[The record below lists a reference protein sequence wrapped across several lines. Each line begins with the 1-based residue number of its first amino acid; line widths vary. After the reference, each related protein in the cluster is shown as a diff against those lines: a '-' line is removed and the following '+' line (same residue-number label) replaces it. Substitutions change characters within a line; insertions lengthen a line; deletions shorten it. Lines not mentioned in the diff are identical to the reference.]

1 MCMLEIINLR
11 KNFKN
16 SRVLY
21 NINLKVNKGDII
33 AILGHSGC
41 GKSTLLRCIN
51 RLLKPDAGSIIFQG
65 QDICSKDADLQKVRE
80 KIGIVFQHY
89 NLFPHLTVRENIM
102 LAPLKVKRTSKNII
116 EAETMFLLEKVGL
129 LNKMNVYPNMLSGG
143 EAQRVAIARSLIMRP
158 DIMLFDEPTSALDPK
173 MTKDVL
179 DVMIHLKESGMTMI
193 VVTHEIAFAKEV
205 ANRVVF
211 MHSGSIVEE
220 ASSDIFFSHPQEQV
234 TKDFLKNVIK
244 IEV

>member
-1 MCMLEIINLR
+1 MLEVINLR

-16 SRVLY
+16 TPVLY

-41 GKSTLLRCIN
+41 GKSTLLKCIN
-51 RLLKPDAGSIIFQG
+51 RLLKPDAGSIIFKG
-65 QDICSKDADLQKVRE
+65 QDICAKGVDLQKVHE
-80 KIGIVFQHY
+80 KIGIVFQHF
-89 NLFPHLTVRENIM
+89 NLFPHLTVRENVM
-102 LAPLKVKRTSKNII
+102 LAPLKVKRTSKNLI
-116 EAETMFLLEKVGL
+116 EAETMYLLEKVGL
-129 LNKMNVYPNMLSGG
+129 LKKMNVYPNQLSGG

-173 MTKDVL
+173 MTKEVL
-179 DVMIHLKESGMTMI
+179 DVMINLKEAGMTMI

-220 ASSDIFFSHPQEQV
+220 DSSEMFFTHPKEQI
-234 TKDFLKNVIK
+234 TRDFLKNVIK